1 MVCSFSCVVV
11 WFIFLSGW
19 VGVVVYDEHTN
30 IQCISFLVLFSGS
43 IPCTLVGTSNLPDNY
58 SPMECK
64 HSNHPRYH
72 NRNLQNNFFYCY

>member
-1 MVCSFSCVVV
+1 M
-11 WFIFLSGW
+11 LGR
-19 VGVVVYDEHTN
+19 VGRMGNQPLNHDEHTN

-43 IPCTLVGTSNLPDNY
+43 IPCTLVGTSNLPDKS